1 MFGCLLYTCVVGIG
15 LAGMLVD
22 FWGGCWLF
30 AVVLVGFDFVCYGA
44 SVGLLGTGGCL
55 RCCFA
60 YLWVAVVFKLGFGAD
75 CLLSLCLFALLFEVV
90 MIDRF

>member
-1 MFGCLLYTCVVGIG
+1 M
-15 LAGMLVD
+15 
-22 FWGGCWLF
+22 
-30 AVVLVGFDFVCYGA
+30 CYGT

-60 YLWVAVVFKLGFGAD
+60 YLWVAVVFKLGFGVD